1 MNSMYNSVVPYSQ
14 KKKKKSKFLKRID
27 NTQFSDER
35 EHTLREVA
43 ALGNVKATVQL
54 AHSGVNLNSQKMT
67 ALHWA
72 AHSGHINVIT
82 ALLKNG
88 ADPLIKTKKGQT
100 ALDLAANNEEAVS
113 ILRLA
118 VDDVPVS
125 VGPEPSLPI
134 LMPEEFSEN
143 KLENVVRKQ
152 NAAESL
158 QNPEPVAAA
167 AATSDTKGAGSSNEE
182 LEVLVYLSA
191 REDASLLGYEFLK
204 YETIEEA
211 IKQINEEI
219 DGLSENFNISCH
231 NGKVN
236 IPIDSKHMNK
246 ILSDIFR
253 SENDVLIVIPL

>member
-1 MNSMYNSVVPYSQ
+1 M
-14 KKKKKSKFLKRID
+14 
-27 NTQFSDER
+27 QFSDER

-54 AHSGVNLNSQKMT
+54 AHSGVNLNSQNVMNGWT

-72 AHSGHINVIT
+72 AHRGHVNVIT

-118 VDDVPVS
+118 VGDVPVS
-125 VGPEPSLPI
+125 VGPEPPLPI
-134 LMPEEFSEN
+134 VPTYIKNPDLEKTWLMPEEFSEN

-158 QNPEPVAAA
+158 QTPEPATA

-191 REDASLLGYEFLK
+191 REDANLLGSVFLK
-204 YETIEEA
+204 NETIEEA
-211 IKQINEEI
+211 IKQIKEEI
-219 DGLSENFNISCH
+219 DGLPENFNISRH

-236 IPIDSKHMNK
+236 IPINSKQMNK
-246 ILSDIFR
+246 RLLDIFR